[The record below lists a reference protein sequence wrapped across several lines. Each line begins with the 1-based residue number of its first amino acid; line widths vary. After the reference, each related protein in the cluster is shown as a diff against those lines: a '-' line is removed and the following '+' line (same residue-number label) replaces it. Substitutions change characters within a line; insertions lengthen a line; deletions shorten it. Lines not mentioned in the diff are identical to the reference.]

1 MGRRHLTCPR
11 RSPRCLFC
19 WARWLGLV
27 PSFRARCRA
36 AESLARPGTHWWGI
50 PARAVT
56 HAASWSGAAPR
67 PAGYKNHFPQLP
79 LPCPRPA
86 SLCASAV
93 LLCAPCPVFKVRET
107 ERNRI
112 GSALLL
118 QPHRQSRRKHLFHFR
133 FACVALS
140 GLSGPI
146 GPKEPQY
153 DFESSFLFYIIS
165 FLHAKATM
173 PHR

>member
-118 QPHRQSRRKHLFHFR
+118 QPHRQSRRKHVCHFDLLAWLFRVFR
-133 FACVALS
+133 ARSAQKSHNTILNHPF
-140 GLSGPI
+140 
-146 GPKEPQY
+146 Y
-153 DFESSFLFYIIS
+153 FTSFLPS
-165 FLHAKATM
+165 
-173 PHR
+173 R